1 MTIYCGSRRSG
12 VEGAGLPGVDCLPIL
27 KEQVGIV
34 DMKEVDQG
42 LGSRGRVWKGRE
54 ASVGTMLGN
63 V

>member
-1 MTIYCGSRRSG
+1 M
-12 VEGAGLPGVDCLPIL
+12 EGAGLPGVDCLPIL